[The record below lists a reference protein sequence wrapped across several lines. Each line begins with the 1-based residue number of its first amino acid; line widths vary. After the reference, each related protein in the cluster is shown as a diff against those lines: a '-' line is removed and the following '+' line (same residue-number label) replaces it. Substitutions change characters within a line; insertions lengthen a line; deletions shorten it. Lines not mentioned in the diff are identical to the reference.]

1 MYSMSTISKDFVDYP
16 YLHFPEIPPVSHKL
30 AGLRRIWELNRKE
43 LTDVNLGRNDFMD
56 LMCYLRRL
64 DDNPSDETC
73 PKRNLTKRWLQ
84 GWIESNPP
92 FEGSALLKEASY
104 LARCVFN
111 WEAPVH
117 DLLLEVLD
125 DFDVEEE
132 TTEPVEE
139 ETTEPVE
146 MESASPIK
154 SWSVLNLTIKGAGEV
169 FIGEVS
175 NTPLS
180 IEGDVKVHIKGAEGD
195 KIYGLRVTS
204 KDQ

>member
-1 MYSMSTISKDFVDYP
+1 MVSINTLSKDFVDHP

-30 AGLRRIWELNRKE
+30 AGLRRVWELNRKE
-43 LTDVNLGRNDFMD
+43 LNAVNLGRTDFMD
-56 LMCYLRRL
+56 LMCAIRRIE
-64 DDNPSDETC
+64 DKPSDETC

-84 GWIESNPP
+84 GWLQTNPP

-117 DLLLEVLD
+117 GLLLEVLD

-132 TTEPVEE
+132 ITEYVEA
-139 ETTEPVE
+139 
-146 MESASPIK
+146 SAPAIK
-154 SWSVLNLTIKGAGEV
+154 SWSVLNITIKGAGEV

-180 IEGDVKVHIKGAEGD
+180 IEGDVKVEIKGAEAN

-204 KDQ
+204 KN